1 MNKTIFAALLTLIG
15 LGLGAQTPEDYH
27 FQLKEGRIIW
37 QQVYE
42 SPADST
48 AVLDFVFGSGNFS
61 DIAEISS
68 GISVTIPPRRV
79 DIRAAGLKAG
89 SVSMYIINYTF
100 TAHGMME
107 IRPGRYRV
115 TVDLIRFQ
123 SQPDLPLEAY
133 ALDRRGEF
141 KPVFLSMNAAQAL
154 DSELTRLFMIKET
167 EKEDW

>member
-1 MNKTIFAALLTLIG
+1 
-15 LGLGAQTPEDYH
+15 
-27 FQLKEGRIIW
+27 
-37 QQVYE
+37 
-42 SPADST
+42 
-48 AVLDFVFGSGNFS
+48 
-61 DIAEISS
+61 
-68 GISVTIPPRRV
+68 
-79 DIRAAGLKAG
+79 
-89 SVSMYIINYTF
+89 MYIINYTF